1 MQFGHLRRR
10 EFVILLGGS
19 AAAWPRVA
27 RGQLKPAIIGVLG
40 SGSAQSS
47 AFLIDA
53 LKEGMSENGLA
64 EGRDY
69 VLDVRWAEG
78 DYKRFAALAAN
89 LRERKSSVIIATTI
103 AAARAAQQVAPA
115 TPIVMTGL
123 IDPVGAG
130 LIASLAR
137 PGNNT
142 TGISNMIQDMSAKG
156 LELIREVIPTAK
168 TIAVL
173 FNPNNPGSRLILE
186 DVRSQA
192 AKLGMTTQPIE
203 FMGSAVLDATIETA
217 AGRDALLV
225 VADSALLDLR
235 ERIAGLA
242 LRSRLP
248 TFSSIPEFTDG
259 GALVGYGPSR
269 RDSYRRAAT
278 YVKKVLEGAKPA
290 DIPVEQPTLIE
301 LSINMQTAKA
311 LKLGIVIPNA
321 LVARA
326 ERVIE

>member
-1 MQFGHLRRR
+1 VKRR
-10 EFVILLGGS
+10 EFITLLGG
-19 AAAWPRVA
+19 AAALPRAA
-27 RGQLKPAIIGVLG
+27 RGQSKPPIVGVLG

-47 AFLIDA
+47 SSLIDA
-53 LKEGMSENGLA
+53 LKQGMNENGLT

-69 VLDVRWAEG
+69 LLDVRWAEG
-78 DYKRFAALAAN
+78 DYTRFAVLAFE
-89 LRERKSSVIIATTI
+89 LLERKSSVIIVTTI
-103 AAARAAQQVAPA
+103 AAARAAQKMAPA

-123 IDPVGAG
+123 IDPVGVG

-142 TGISNMIQDMSAKG
+142 TGVSNMIQDVSAKA
-156 LELIREVIPTAK
+156 LELIREVAPTAK
-168 TIAVL
+168 IIATL

-192 AKLGMTTQPIE
+192 GKLGMVIQPIE
-203 FMGSAVLDATIETA
+203 FKGSAVLDTTLEAA

-225 VADSALLDLR
+225 VADSTLLDLGN
-235 ERIAGLA
+235 RIAGLA
-242 LRSRLP
+242 LRHRLP
-248 TFSSIPEFTDG
+248 TFSSIPEFTDAG
-259 GALVGYGPSR
+259 VLVGYGPSR

-301 LSINMQTAKA
+301 FSINMQTARA
-311 LKLGIVIPNA
+311 LGIVIPDA
-321 LVARA
+321 VLARA

>member
-1 MQFGHLRRR
+1 MQFGRR
-10 EFVILLGGS
+10 EFLTLFGTAAL
-19 AAAWPRVA
+19 AAAA
-27 RGQLKPAIIGVLG
+27 RGQVKPKIIGVLG
-40 SGSAQSS
+40 SGSGPSS
-47 AFLIDA
+47 EFLIDA
-53 LKEGMSENGLA
+53 FKEGMNENGLA
-64 EGRDY
+64 EGRNY
-69 VLDVRWAEG
+69 LLEVRWAEG
-78 DYKRFAALAAN
+78 DYKRFEALA
-89 LRERKSSVIIATTI
+89 LELVERKSSVIIVTTI

-115 TPIVMTGL
+115 TPLIMTGL

-130 LIASLAR
+130 LITSLAR

-156 LELIREVIPTAK
+156 LELMREVIPTAK
-168 TIAVL
+168 RIAVL

-186 DVRSQA
+186 DVRIQA
-192 AKLGMTTQPIE
+192 AKLGMTMQPFE
-203 FMGSAVLDATIETA
+203 FKGSAVLDTTLEAA

-242 LRSRLP
+242 LRHRLP

-259 GALVGYGPSR
+259 GVLVGYGPSR

-301 LSINMQTAKA
+301 LSINMQTARA
-311 LKLGIVIPNA
+311 LGILIPSS

-326 ERVIE
+326 ERLIE

>member
-1 MQFGHLRRR
+1 MQFGHLKRR
-10 EFVILLGGS
+10 EFIIVLGS
-19 AAAWPRVA
+19 AVVWPQVA
-27 RGQLKPAIIGVLG
+27 RGQFKPAIIGVLG
-40 SGSAQSS
+40 SGSARSS

-53 LKEGMSENGLA
+53 LKEGMNENGLVD
-64 EGRDY
+64 GRDY
-69 VLDVRWAEG
+69 VLDLRWAEG
-78 DYKRFAALAAN
+78 DYSRFAALA
-89 LRERKSSVIIATTI
+89 LELLQRKPNVIIVTTI

-115 TPIVMTGL
+115 TPIIMTGL
-123 IDPVGAG
+123 IDPVGVG

-156 LELIREVIPTAK
+156 LELIREVIPAAK

-173 FNPNNPGSRLILE
+173 FNPSNPGSRLILA
-186 DVRSQA
+186 DVESEASRV
-192 AKLGMTTQPIE
+192 GMKIQPIE
-203 FMGSAVLDATIETA
+203 FEGSGVLDATLETA

-235 ERIAGLA
+235 ERIAGWA
-242 LRSRLP
+242 LRNRLP

-278 YVKKVLEGAKPA
+278 YVKRVLEGAKPA

-301 LSINMQTAKA
+301 LSINMQTARA
-311 LKLGIVIPNA
+311 LGLAIPNA
-321 LVARA
+321 LFARA
-326 ERVIE
+326 QRVIE

>member
-1 MQFGHLRRR
+1 MQLGHLQRRQ
-10 EFVILLGGS
+10 FITLLGG

-27 RGQLKPAIIGVLG
+27 HGQFKPAIIGVLG

-53 LKEGMSENGLA
+53 LKKGMNENGLA

-78 DYKRFAALAAN
+78 DYTRFAALA
-89 LRERKSSVIIATTI
+89 LDLLERKSSVIIVTTI

-123 IDPVGAG
+123 IDPVGVG

-156 LELIREVIPTAK
+156 LELIREVAPAAK
-168 TIAVL
+168 TIAAL

-192 AKLGMTTQPIE
+192 AKLGMTIQPIE
-203 FMGSAVLDATIETA
+203 FKGSAVLDATLEAA

-225 VADSALLDLR
+225 VADSTLLDLR

-242 LRSRLP
+242 LRHRLP
-248 TFSSIPEFTDG
+248 IFSSIPEFADA

-311 LKLGIVIPNA
+311 LGIVIPDA
-321 LVARA
+321 LLARA

>member
-1 MQFGHLRRR
+1 MQFGHMKRR
-10 EFVILLGGS
+10 EFIILLCS
-19 AAAWPRVA
+19 AAAWPWVA
-27 RGQLKPAIIGVLG
+27 RGQSKPANIGVLG
-40 SGSAQSS
+40 SGFAQSS

-53 LKEGMSENGLA
+53 LREGMNENGLA

-69 VLDVRWAEG
+69 VLDLRWAEG
-78 DYKRFAALAAN
+78 DYKRFAALAFE
-89 LRERKSSVIIATTI
+89 LRKSSVIIVTTI
-103 AAARAAQQVAPA
+103 AAARAAQQVAPT

-123 IDPVGAG
+123 IDPVGVG

-156 LELIREVIPTAK
+156 LELIREVVPTAK

-192 AKLGMTTQPIE
+192 AKLGMTIQPIE
-203 FMGSAVLDATIETA
+203 FKGSAVLDATLETA

-235 ERIAGLA
+235 ERIAGQA
-242 LRSRLP
+242 LRTRLP

-278 YVKKVLEGAKPA
+278 YVKKVLEGVKPA

-301 LSINMQTAKA
+301 LSINMQTART
-311 LKLGIVIPNA
+311 LGLVIPNA

-326 ERVIE
+326 QRVIE

>member
-1 MQFGHLRRR
+1 
-10 EFVILLGGS
+10 
-19 AAAWPRVA
+19 
-27 RGQLKPAIIGVLG
+27 LG

-53 LKEGMSENGLA
+53 LKEGMNENGLA

-69 VLDVRWAEG
+69 ELDVRWAEG
-78 DYKRFAALAAN
+78 DYKRFAGLAFE
-89 LRERKSSVIIATTI
+89 LLERKSSVIVVTTI

-115 TPIVMTGL
+115 TPLVMTGL

-142 TGISNMIQDMSAKG
+142 TGISNMIQDMSVKG
-156 LELIREVIPTAK
+156 LELIREVAPTAK
-168 TIAVL
+168 TVAVL

-203 FMGSAVLDATIETA
+203 FKGSAVLDATVETS
-217 AGRDALLV
+217 AGCDALLV
-225 VADSALLDLR
+225 VADSALLDIR
-235 ERIAGLA
+235 ERIGGLA
-242 LRSRLP
+242 LRHRLP

-259 GALVGYGPSR
+259 GVLIGYGPSR
-269 RDSYRRAAT
+269 RDSYRRAAA

-301 LSINMQTAKA
+301 LSINMQTARA
-311 LKLGIVIPNA
+311 LGLVIPNA

-326 ERVIE
+326 ERVID

>member
-1 MQFGHLRRR
+1 MQFGHLKRR
-10 EFVILLGGS
+10 EFIILLGS
-19 AAAWPRVA
+19 AAAWPRVV
-27 RGQLKPAIIGVLG
+27 RGQSKPAIIGVLG

-47 AFLIDA
+47 AFLIGA
-53 LKEGMSENGLA
+53 LKEGMKENGLA

-69 VLDVRWAEG
+69 ELDVRWAEG
-78 DYKRFAALAAN
+78 DYTRFAALAFE
-89 LRERKSSVIIATTI
+89 LLERKSSVIIVTTI

-123 IDPVGAG
+123 IDPVRVG

-156 LELIREVIPTAK
+156 LELIREVAPNSK
-168 TIAVL
+168 TVAAL

-192 AKLGMTTQPIE
+192 AKLGMTIEPIE
-203 FMGSAVLDATIETA
+203 FKGSAVLDATLEAA
-217 AGRDALLV
+217 AGRDAMLV
-225 VADSALLDLR
+225 VADSTLLDLG
-235 ERIAGLA
+235 ERIAGAA
-242 LRSRLP
+242 LRNRLP
-248 TFSSIPEFTDG
+248 TFSSIPEFTEV
-259 GALVGYGPSR
+259 GALVGYGTSR
-269 RDSYRRAAT
+269 RESYRRAAT

-301 LSINMQTAKA
+301 LSINMQTARA
-311 LKLGIVIPNA
+311 LGIVIPDA
-321 LVARA
+321 LLARA